1 MVSGDILGLA
11 SVYLYVALLFLFT
24 EIAPIESKFVSRKIL
39 HIGVGNIIF
48 ILPLFETRWVMAFL
62 AAAPFILITF
72 MVSPYSPLNI
82 ESKTSSDGHGL
93 GLVYYA
99 VSWTLLAYLF
109 FDHPIIIAAG
119 IAAMSFGDGFASLIG
134 KKYGVWGFS
143 LTGDEKTIAGSTSMF
158 VFTALIISASSWYYK
173 FFPSNILLVV
183 PLVALAATVA
193 EIITPNGLDNLSSS
207 LTAAILYYLL
217 VFL

>member
-11 SVYLYVALLFLFT
+11 AVYLYVALLFIFS
-24 EIAPIESKFVSRKIL
+24 EKAPIESRFVSRKIL

-72 MVSPYSPLNI
+72 MVSPYSPFNI
-82 ESKTSSDGHGL
+82 QSKTSSDGHGL

-99 VSWTLLAYLF
+99 VSWTLLAYF
-109 FDHPIIIAAG
+109 FFQTPIIIAVG

-134 KKYGVWGFS
+134 KRYGAFEFS
-143 LTGDEKTIAGSTSMF
+143 LIKDDKTIAGSVSMF
-158 VFTALIISASSWYYK
+158 VFTALIISVSSWYYQ
-173 FFPSNILLVV
+173 FYPPNFLLVV
-183 PLVALAATVA
+183 PAVALAATVA
-193 EIITPNGLDNLSSS
+193 EILTPNGLDNLSTS